1 MADDL
6 QQLIERIQQEGLAK
20 AEGEA
25 RRIVEEA
32 RAEAEALRRDA
43 EAQARAIVEAAE
55 GEARTFAERGN
66 KALEQ
71 AARDV
76 ILSVRQ
82 AVDDTFQA
90 LVRQTVGD
98 ALTLDTV
105 KQMMV
110 KVVEGYCARQGQCS
124 EIDLMVNPGDQQPL
138 VDFFLK
144 TYREAIDKG
153 IEIHAD
159 AGVVKGF
166 RVSVEG
172 EHLHHDFT
180 QQEIAAAMGRLLR
193 PRLAEILKRAA
204 QAA

>member
-1 MADDL
+1 MADEL

-25 RRIVEEA
+25 RRIVDEA
-32 RAEAEALRRDA
+32 RAQAETLRRDA
-43 EAQARAIVEAAE
+43 ETQARDIVEAAE
-55 GEARTFAERGN
+55 REAKTFAERGG
-66 KALEQ
+66 KALDQ

-76 ILSVRQ
+76 ILSVHQ
-82 AVDDTFQA
+82 AVNDTFQA
-90 LVRQTVGD
+90 LVRQTVGE
-98 ALTLDTV
+98 ALTLDTL

-110 KVVEGYCARQGQCS
+110 KVVEGYCAGQGQCS
-124 EIDLMVNPGDQQPL
+124 EIDLIVSPRDQQPL

-144 TYREAIDKG
+144 SYREAIDKG

-166 RVSVEG
+166 RVSLEG

-193 PRLAEILKRAA
+193 PRLAEILKRSA
-204 QAA
+204 QSM